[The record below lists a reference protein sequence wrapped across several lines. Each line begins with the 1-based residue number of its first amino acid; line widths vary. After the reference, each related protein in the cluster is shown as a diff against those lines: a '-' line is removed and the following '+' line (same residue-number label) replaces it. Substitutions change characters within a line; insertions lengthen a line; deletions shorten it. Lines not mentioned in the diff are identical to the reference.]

1 MDEPFA
7 LPKLSTLPGEDG
19 WREEIVRYR
28 VRPRPKPMFKSIL
41 DPKTLFSSG
50 DGRAE
55 VRTRTHDQK
64 VAGETSLELH
74 VRQEL
79 GALDLTDRF
88 TGVSHGTGVRAGKLE
103 RRIGEGRREDVD
115 FGVGPFPWPQATYPE
130 VLLPFLMRGMPHGD
144 GKRRAAYSW
153 TSDRFVARVYYE
165 VRETVVLEVPAGKIP
180 SHHVWMYPDLNDWVA
195 LGSVLTRLAKPLLP
209 RYSIWFEVAA
219 PHRVTRFE
227 GAYGPP
233 GAPEVLLE
241 LSE

>member
-1 MDEPFA
+1 VDEPFL
-7 LPKLSTLPGEDG
+7 LPKLGTAPGADG
-19 WREEIVRYR
+19 WREETTRYR

-41 DPKTLFSSG
+41 DPKALFSGG
-50 DGRAE
+50 DGTAE
-55 VRTRTHDQK
+55 ITTRTHDQK
-64 VAGETSLELH
+64 AIGEVALELL
-74 VRQEL
+74 VRQQL

-88 TGVSHGTGVRAGKLE
+88 TGVRAGAGVRAGTLE
-103 RRIGEGRREDVD
+103 RRIGEGRKEDVD
-115 FGVGPFPWPQATYPE
+115 FGLGPFPWPHATYPE

-144 GKRRAAYSW
+144 GQRRAAYSW

-165 VRETVVLEVPAGKIP
+165 LREKETLDVPAGKIEA
-180 SHHVWMYPDLNDWVA
+180 HHVWMYPDLNDWVA

-219 PHRVTRFE
+219 PHRVVRFE

-241 LSE
+241 LST